1 MFEKD
6 AEEYRT
12 HFENELY
19 LFDNTDIFPKDIE
32 EAYQKGALLGYN
44 KANEWHYVKDKLPP
58 IGETVLLFY
67 GSDAMG
73 KVVMST
79 GIIDCKGNWYKNIDE
94 EPYMWQEIV
103 LPKESK

>member
-19 LFDNTDIFPKDIE
+19 EFDNTDIFPRDIE

-44 KANEWHYVKDKLPP
+44 KANEWHEVSEKLPP
-58 IGETVLLFY
+58 SGEEVLLYY
-67 GSDAMG
+67 GVDILG
-73 KVVMST
+73 KAVVST
-79 GIIDCKGNWYKNIDE
+79 GCIDCHGNWYKNVDDE
-94 EPYMWQEIV
+94 PIKWKEIV
-103 LPKESK
+103 LPEESE